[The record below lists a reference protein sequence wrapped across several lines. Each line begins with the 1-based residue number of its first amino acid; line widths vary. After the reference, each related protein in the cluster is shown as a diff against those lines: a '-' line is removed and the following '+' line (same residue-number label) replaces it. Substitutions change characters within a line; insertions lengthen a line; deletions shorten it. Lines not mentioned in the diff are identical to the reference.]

1 MICIKCGAEI
11 SDGCKFCENCGSAQ
25 NQNDEV
31 KDDVLTNVDEIR
43 AEAEKAETSPVLEL
57 PEVVVDEIHED
68 VKEKDVFANSQ
79 PFGVA
84 ENEPKVDF
92 EVAYDENDNLSQPH
106 ETLQD
111 NAASAERFVV
121 PKKKFGAG
129 KIVAIILVAV
139 MVLGAVGVGISFI
152 GGKSYKT
159 AEDVMDAYFKCLS
172 KNDIDGVAELMEPSY
187 FGILVSYFDN
197 DVSAYLHEYD
207 YGFYAGYAGMDI
219 KDIKYEYMLSA
230 TQSEIDGMMTLISP
244 EKEWES
250 AEVYDAYVTFEN
262 GLSAY
267 FSIITVK
274 AGGEYTILSVE

>member
-11 SDGCKFCENCGSAQ
+11 SDGCKFCENCGSEQ
-25 NQNDEV
+25 KQNDEV
-31 KDDVLTNVDEIR
+31 KDDVLTKVDEIL
-43 AEAEKAETSPVLEL
+43 AEAEKAEPSPVLEL
-57 PEVVVDEIHED
+57 PEEVVNEIHED
-68 VKEKDVFANSQ
+68 VKEKDVFASSQ
-79 PFGVA
+79 SEGS

-92 EVAYDENDNLSQPH
+92 EVAYDVNDNLSVSY
-106 ETLQD
+106 ETPQ
-111 NAASAERFVV
+111 NNVSSAERFVV
-121 PKKKFGAG
+121 PKKKFGVG

-172 KNDIDGVAELMEPSY
+172 KNDIDGVAEIMEPSY
-187 FGILVSYFDN
+187 LGILLPFFDN
-197 DVSAYLHEYD
+197 DVSAYLQEYD

-230 TQSEIDGMMTLISP
+230 TQSEIDEMMDIISP

-267 FSIITVK
+267 FNIITVK
-274 AGGEYTILSVE
+274 SGGEYTILSVE